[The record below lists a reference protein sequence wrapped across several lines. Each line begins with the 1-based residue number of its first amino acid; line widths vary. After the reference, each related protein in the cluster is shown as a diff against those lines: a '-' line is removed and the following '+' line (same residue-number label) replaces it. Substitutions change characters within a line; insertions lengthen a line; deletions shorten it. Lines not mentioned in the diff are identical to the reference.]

1 MPITIPST
9 EIELSKSTLKTRN
22 ILETRA
28 ADFRKLEAAYQ
39 QDAEKYRSMSLDDSP
54 KNFTEIGDTL
64 RQRRIDLLVSE
75 LSILTDVADLFPA
88 MEADQQA
95 AANAASDH
103 LEKVRA
109 DVLKGLLAL
118 GYVEGLIP
126 GANRICITPGMI
138 QVNPQ
143 VFEAQMKCDSITA
156 TSFRDRQRVNWD
168 RIEEIQK
175 QLERCRA
182 AALSGV

>member
-1 MPITIPST
+1 
-9 EIELSKSTLKTRN
+9 
-22 ILETRA
+22 
-28 ADFRKLEAAYQ
+28 
-39 QDAEKYRSMSLDDSP
+39 
-54 KNFTEIGDTL
+54 
-64 RQRRIDLLVSE
+64 
-75 LSILTDVADLFPA
+75 
-88 MEADQQA
+88 
-95 AANAASDH
+95 
-103 LEKVRA
+103 
-109 DVLKGLLAL
+109 
-118 GYVEGLIP
+118 
-126 GANRICITPGMI
+126 MI